1 MDLLDYGPGAVTRF
15 DFDQKDMHHVKLV
28 CENEIVVM
36 YVDEMKCLTSRISHS
51 TDGAHIGFFSLGC
64 NAGFSD
70 IVMRI
75 PEQ

>member
-1 MDLLDYGPGAVTRF
+1 
-15 DFDQKDMHHVKLV
+15 VKLV

-64 NAGFSD
+64 NASFSN
-70 IVMRI
+70 ITMKI
-75 PEQ
+75 HE

>member
-1 MDLLDYGPGAVTRF
+1 MDLLDYDPGAVTRF
-15 DFDQKDMHHVKLV
+15 DFDQKDTHHVKLV

-70 IVMRI
+70 FVMRI